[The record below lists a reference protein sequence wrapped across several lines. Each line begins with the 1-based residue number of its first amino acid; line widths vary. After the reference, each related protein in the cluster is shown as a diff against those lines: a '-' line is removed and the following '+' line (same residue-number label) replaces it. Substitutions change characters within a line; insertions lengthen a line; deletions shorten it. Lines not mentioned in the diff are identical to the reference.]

1 MRSNQIYLLVFLVVL
16 GAFVPAIL
24 LRDFNLLNELNY
36 LGIAQDALERGAYF
50 TFYHNGAPY
59 ADKPPLYLWLCMIG
73 LKLFGSKAMAWLLL
87 CSVLSWLFTM
97 VLMDHNFGSVFRHQ
111 ERLLLILGMSSLLFV
126 DVCALVGRMDMLFTA
141 AMLWAYCKII
151 KRYSLIRTQDKITGR
166 CKATSATTTTTTTSS
181 TTSTTSASSSSSIS
195 TTPTTTISSTAYA
208 VKYGNLSIPLCLF
221 LGIFIK
227 GPYALLMPLVA
238 LIMVLAYNHD
248 LKRFFRVFRPYYF
261 LFILLC
267 CALWAGAVYVEGG
280 RAYLE
285 NLFITQSAARLA
297 GNLGHPEPFYYY
309 LSYYPVLTLPLGLS
323 TLFFIGYQLTVAWH
337 LRHPQTKTLADAN
350 TATAASVKT
359 TKTAEAQPQVLT
371 LGLQATLFFVLAVLV
386 VVSIPS
392 SKLEMYFL
400 PAVPPLFYY
409 VVLSY
414 RQWHAH
420 RRQIDLSLENDFLQ
434 VPASL
439 WYHEQ
444 EQTELSAHA
453 HTHTHTHAHTLA
465 PAAHTAPDA
474 ATMSPAATTTN
485 TVTASAAA
493 IAPAAPA
500 TSAESAGE
508 SSQTQT
514 VQTNL
519 ASQSNTAAAQN
530 SATPHRVQ
538 AVGAGSSFHLAAD
551 SYSLPEV
558 TAADIAAMDS
568 TRHAEQ
574 EAVTAQGAVA
584 TPKSEVLQRIAPQE
598 VNKETK
604 EHSAAAINLNDKY
617 VEALQEDNSTEQGWR
632 ASRRKAKRTSRLGLH
647 WGLEIVESGKLLAG
661 LNMRSDR
668 VRLPLL
674 LTLSLLL
681 PLVAY
686 VALLGAYFVFY
697 GKVPLLQDPLMG
709 VAFGV
714 LAFFSLMALIFLLSR
729 LFLFAVALTGVAT
742 LGFVFCLG
750 LAMPYLNAYIGM
762 EQMVAPVSRA
772 IDAGASPVVCTYR
785 YRNAYALTVYDRR
798 LVVRDGREHLEQCV
812 LARDSVMLSRK
823 GIRDLP
829 ELAQRLRSLGAIT
842 VGDSLL
848 LVAARSHDSSL
859 STDAS
864 LVGSKVQPVAT
875 ARSVTAAATAAL
887 EQEQEGLALSLG
899 SAVKSEVG
907 ADASAETNER
917 ASDAARA
924 PRQ

>member
-36 LGIAQDALERGAYF
+36 LGIAQDALERGAYS

-73 LKLFGSKAMAWLLL
+73 LKLFGINAMAWLLL

-97 VLMDHNFGSVFRHQ
+97 VLMDHTFGSVFRHQ

-151 KRYSLIRTQDKITGR
+151 KRYSLIRTQDKLTSR
-166 CKATSATTTTTTTSS
+166 SKATST
-181 TTSTTSASSSSSIS
+181 TTSASS
-195 TTPTTTISSTAYA
+195 TTSSSTAYA

-261 LFILLC
+261 LLILLC

-280 RAYLE
+280 RDYLE

-323 TLFFIGYQLTVAWH
+323 ALFFMGYQLTVAWR
-337 LRHPQTKTLADAN
+337 LRHPQTKIAAATSV
-350 TATAASVKT
+350 TTAATTSVKA
-359 TKTAEAQPQVLT
+359 TKTAEEQPQVLT

-420 RRQIDLSLENDFLQ
+420 RRQIDLSLENDFLL

-439 WYHEQ
+439 WCHEQ
-444 EQTELSAHA
+444 EQAALNAHAQTHAQANAHA
-453 HTHTHTHAHTLA
+453 HAAKTAH
-465 PAAHTAPDA
+465 DV
-474 ATMSPAATTTN
+474 ATMSPDASVAN
-485 TVTASAAA
+485 AVTASAAA
-493 IAPAAPA
+493 AATATPAV
-500 TSAESAGE
+500 SAGE
-508 SSQTQT
+508 STQMHT
-514 VQTNL
+514 VQANF
-519 ASQSNTAAAQN
+519 AAPSSAAAQD
-530 SATPHRVQ
+530 SAAPHRVQ
-538 AVGAGSSFHLAAD
+538 AVGTGSSFHLAAD

-574 EAVTAQGAVA
+574 EAATVQGTAA
-584 TPKSEVLQRIAPQE
+584 TPSAEVLQRLAPQE

-604 EHSAAAINLNDKY
+604 EHSATAINLNDKY

-632 ASRRKAKRTSRLGLH
+632 ASKRQAKHTSRLGLH

-697 GKVPLLQDPLMG
+697 GKVPQLQDPLIG

-714 LAFFSLMALIFLLSR
+714 LSFFSLMALIFLLSR

-848 LVAARSHDSSL
+848 LVAARSHDSYL

-864 LVGSKVQPVAT
+864 VGGSKVQPVAT
-875 ARSVTAAATAAL
+875 AHSVTAAATAVL
-887 EQEQEGLALSLG
+887 EQEQEGLELSLD
-899 SAVKSEVG
+899 SAEKSEVS
-907 ADASAETNER
+907 ADASGAAKDS
-917 ASDAARA
+917 ASDAAPA